1 MVAKVQGDP
10 RVGWDELKPDWSYL
24 SHFPPWYSKSG
35 HFPIEISIKTF
46 KSKPY
51 GAIDQF
57 WSLKSNNGC
66 FGVLIY
72 THSGFEKA
80 EVQTKFFVLSDTL
93 LAIVHLQTIVGPG
106 QFTIPCNTTTFAK
119 RTPVFRTEQD
129 QVEVWVNS
137 LFSSRVLETP
147 NQVSLTQVW
156 KCVLRWIRLLW
167 VVSGVGE
174 SNRVLLGLDE
184 RVLCADESS
193 SSPTCRGVS
202 NGRVSWQTDRANTL
216 TTLRRPAK
224 TRTKTLRTNTNK
236 KTNTNTNEHPILRTY
251 TLSYIHLFQ
260 TI

>member
-1 MVAKVQGDP
+1 M
-10 RVGWDELKPDWSYL
+10 
-24 SHFPPWYSKSG
+24 
-35 HFPIEISIKTF
+35 
-46 KSKPY
+46 
-51 GAIDQF
+51 
-57 WSLKSNNGC
+57 
-66 FGVLIY
+66 GVLASSY
-72 THSGFEKA
+72 TPTVDLKR
-80 EVQTKFFVLSDTL
+80 QRCKTIFFALSDTL

-106 QFTIPCNTTTFAK
+106 KFTIPCSTVQYHQFAK

-236 KTNTNTNEHPILRTY
+236 KTNTNTNEHPIHRTY

>member
-1 MVAKVQGDP
+1 M
-10 RVGWDELKPDWSYL
+10 
-24 SHFPPWYSKSG
+24 
-35 HFPIEISIKTF
+35 
-46 KSKPY
+46 
-51 GAIDQF
+51 
-57 WSLKSNNGC
+57 
-66 FGVLIY
+66 GVLVSSYI
-72 THSGFEKA
+72 
-80 EVQTKFFVLSDTL
+80 
-93 LAIVHLQTIVGPG
+93 LAIVHLQTIVG
-106 QFTIPCNTTTFAK
+106 QYRAVPCNTTTFAK
-119 RTPVFRTEQD
+119 RTPVFRTE
-129 QVEVWVNS
+129 VEVWVNS